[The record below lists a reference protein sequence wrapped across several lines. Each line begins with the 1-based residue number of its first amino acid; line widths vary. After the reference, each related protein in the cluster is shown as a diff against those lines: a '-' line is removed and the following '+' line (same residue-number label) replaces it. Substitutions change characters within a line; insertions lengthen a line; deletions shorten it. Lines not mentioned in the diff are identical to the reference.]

1 MRRLMTGL
9 AVAAVSTIGL
19 TIPAHAAD
27 PAPTGVTVAWADAA
41 HTRVRVTWNETGDL
55 PNLVRAEYSD
65 GQGAWSSVAAGAA
78 NQVDFTSSDVG
89 ARAVVRMAVYAGT
102 TTTGPTSGAGFSV
115 PFDALRG
122 GKPVI
127 DQITPV
133 PPTRFT
139 IRWHPAAAQ
148 TDPNPGDPLDLP
160 PAAPQYR
167 VIANY
172 NIVNI
177 YDWVTPLSSATQV
190 TFEQWSAP
198 AFKVAVANFN
208 EWGAIYSNALRVDY
222 ERFGTLTIPAA
233 ANYGQPTVIKGQ
245 IQRWSQLCDPG
256 PCWSE
261 WLGET
266 PRLVVLHARANAS
279 SPWYVV
285 GTTKSAADGR
295 FTLAPTTLGTRQYR
309 VAVPDVFEP
318 AVGLGIGI
326 ISGAVTTLAKPRA
339 AASFADPT
347 VAYGQRVTARV
358 SIAPPATVRTTL
370 QRWDGTAWRDLK
382 WVYTSNGAGS
392 YTFTSTQRGRFA
404 YRFLVPSFTYAG
416 RPLSWQV
423 SPNIVLTT
431 S

>member
-1 MRRLMTGL
+1 MRRMMTGL
-9 AVAAVSTIGL
+9 AIAAVSTVGL

-41 HTRVRVTWNETGDL
+41 HTKVRVTWSEVGDL
-55 PNLVRAEYSD
+55 PNLVRLEYA
-65 GQGAWSSVAAGAA
+65 GGVTAWNAVDAGAA
-78 NQVDFTSSDVG
+78 NQVDVTSSDLGGRPV
-89 ARAVVRMAVYAGT
+89 ARMAVYAGT
-102 TTTGPTSGAGFSV
+102 GQTGPTSPAGLSV
-115 PFDALRG
+115 TFDTLRG
-122 GKPVI
+122 RQPVI
-127 DQITPV
+127 DQV
-133 PPTRFT
+133 SYLPPAQYKVK
-139 IRWHPAAAQ
+139 WHPGTAT

-160 PAAPQYR
+160 PAAPRYQVTRNYAHVNQYED
-167 VIANY
+167 VLPA
-172 NIVNI
+172 
-177 YDWVTPLSSATQV
+177 TSATEAE
-190 TFEQWSAP
+190 FEGLTAP
-198 AFKVAVANFN
+198 AFKMAVASIN
-208 EWGAIYSNALRVDY
+208 EWGRAYSATLRVDY
-222 ERFGTLTIPAA
+222 ERFGSLTIPSA
-233 ANYGQPTVIKGQ
+233 ANYGQPTVIKGRLE
-245 IQRWSQLCDPG
+245 RWSQACDPG
-256 PCWSE
+256 PCWSQP
-261 WLGET
+261 WGES

-285 GTTKSAADGR
+285 GTTKSAADGT
-295 FTLAPTTLGTRQYR
+295 FAFAPTTLGTRQYR

-326 ISGAVTTLAKPRA
+326 ISGAVTTLARPRV

-358 SIAPPATVRTTL
+358 SIAPPANVRTTL

-392 YTFTSTQRGRFA
+392 YTFTATQRGRFA